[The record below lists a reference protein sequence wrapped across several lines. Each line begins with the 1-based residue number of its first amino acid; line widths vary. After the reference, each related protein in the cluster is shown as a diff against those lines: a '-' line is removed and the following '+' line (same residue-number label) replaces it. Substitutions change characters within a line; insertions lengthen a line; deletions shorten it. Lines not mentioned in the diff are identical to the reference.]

1 MHLKDVTSGR
11 ERLVLP
17 GTDEHHVKYLDAF
30 ALYLFII
37 LVFLYILTYAL

>member
-1 MHLKDVTSGR
+1 MHLKEVTSWR

-17 GTDEHHVKYLDAF
+17 GADEHHVKYLDAL

-37 LVFLYILTYAL
+37 LVFPYILAYAL